1 MKLKIFHVQSTNKKP
16 QFDQLETSVN
26 EWLAD
31 HPNVVIDSTNFL
43 TQPNMNWF
51 HLSMTVWYT
60 ED

>member
-16 QFDQLETSVN
+16 EFDALETSVN

-31 HPNVVIDSTNFL
+31 HPNVVIDSTSYL